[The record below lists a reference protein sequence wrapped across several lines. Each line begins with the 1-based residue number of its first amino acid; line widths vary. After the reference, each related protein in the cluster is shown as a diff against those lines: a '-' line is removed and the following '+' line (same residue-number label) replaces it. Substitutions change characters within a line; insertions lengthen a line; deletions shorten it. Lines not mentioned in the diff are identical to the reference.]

1 MQSTYFPYAYFL
13 QTISDHLKAK
23 PVYLA
28 MNNKDQLT
36 LWIQQ
41 HAVVMQIL
49 QTLYEVD
56 PTAYIAA
63 GVIRN
68 GIWSFLHGQDYL
80 LDGAEVDV
88 IFYLEHDQQVQ
99 AAKIQQYMQQRLPNM
114 QWDVTNQAVVHHWYR
129 LDNGES
135 IQPLKS
141 IEHALSLWPETATA
155 VAVKLNAE
163 QDIEIVAPFG
173 LNDLFELKL
182 RWNPRL
188 VSLTVFEQ
196 RVVSKQWMQRWP
208 KLSLVDANV
217 EK

>member
-1 MQSTYFPYAYFL
+1 
-13 QTISDHLKAK
+13 
-23 PVYLA
+23 

-41 HAVVMQIL
+41 HAVIMQIL

-80 LDGAEVDV
+80 LDDTEVDV
-88 IFYLEHDQQVQ
+88 IFYLEQDQQVQ

-114 QWDVTNQAVVHHWYR
+114 QWDVTNQAMVHHWYR

-141 IEHALSLWPETATA
+141 IEHALSLWPETATV

-163 QDIEIVAPFG
+163 QEIEIIAPFG
-173 LNDLFELKL
+173 LNDLFELTL

-188 VSLTVFEQ
+188 VSLTVFQQ

-208 KLSLVDANV
+208 KLSLADADV
-217 EK
+217 ENWVGNGLSN